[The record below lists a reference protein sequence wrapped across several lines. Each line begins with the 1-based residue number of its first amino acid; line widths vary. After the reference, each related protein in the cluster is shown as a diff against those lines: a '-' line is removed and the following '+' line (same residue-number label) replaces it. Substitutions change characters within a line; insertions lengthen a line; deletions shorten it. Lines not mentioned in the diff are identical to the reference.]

1 MILRRCS
8 VTNAFWFDQKRHSA
22 NSMQS
27 TITRW
32 EWNEIKAARNFEKH
46 KVSFALA
53 AAALEDSHQQSQLD
67 VNSNEHRFRTLA
79 KIENVVLIIVHTEPE
94 LERFSG
100 DWVGRIISARLA
112 KPAERRAYN
121 NA

>member
-1 MILRRCS
+1 
-8 VTNAFWFDQKRHSA
+8 
-22 NSMQS
+22 MQS